1 MSRDDYQIEIE
12 IKGYNNRYLEIA
24 SYINSSL
31 SSYEGYI
38 TSQVKKVARRGK
50 IELSVKLKVFESEAQ
65 VHLDEALFR
74 QYLAA
79 FRRAEEISSLHFD
92 VDASALLY
100 LAAFRRA
107 EEISSLHFDVDAS
120 ALLRI
125 EDLFSTSC
133 QKNAEVYKDAL
144 DEALEGALNDFSLSR
159 SREGEETKKDLYR
172 LGRSFEEAN
181 DRIGRSVLEYEDY
194 FRKLLIEKY
203 EELDLSSRYDE
214 TKLLQEIGALLVKYS
229 INEEQNRLKTH
240 IKEYFKLLESSEP
253 VGKKLDF
260 LCQEMNRE
268 VNTTASK
275 SQNVSITLE
284 TVQMKDDLENIREQI
299 RNIE

>member
-1 MSRDDYQIEIE
+1 MNSMTGYGYRSVSRDDYQIEIE

-24 SYINSSL
+24 SYMNSSL

-79 FRRAEEISSLHFD
+79 FRRAEEISSLHLN
-92 VDASALLY
+92 VDASALL
-100 LAAFRRA
+100 
-107 EEISSLHFDVDAS
+107 E
-120 ALLRI
+120 I

-144 DEALEGALNDFSLSR
+144 DEALEGALHDFSLSR

-181 DRIGRSVLEYEDY
+181 ERVGRSVLEYEDY

-240 IKEYFKLLESSEP
+240 IKEYFKLLESCEP

>member
-1 MSRDDYQIEIE
+1 MTGYGYRSVSRDDYQIEIE

-24 SYINSSL
+24 SYMNSSL

-50 IELSVKLKVFESEAQ
+50 IELSVKLKVFESAAQ

-79 FRRAEEISSLHFD
+79 FRRAEEISSLHLN
-92 VDASALLY
+92 VDASALL
-100 LAAFRRA
+100 
-107 EEISSLHFDVDAS
+107 E
-120 ALLRI
+120 I

-144 DEALEGALNDFSLSR
+144 DEALEGALHDFSLSR

-181 DRIGRSVLEYEDY
+181 ERIGRSVLEYEDY

-240 IKEYFKLLESSEP
+240 IKEYFKLLESCEP

>member
-1 MSRDDYQIEIE
+1 MTGYGYRSVSRDDYQIEIE

-50 IELSVKLKVFESEAQ
+50 IELSVKLKVFESEAE

-74 QYLAA
+74 Q
-79 FRRAEEISSLHFD
+79 
-92 VDASALLY
+92 Y

-144 DEALEGALNDFSLSR
+144 DEALEGALHDFSLSR

-181 DRIGRSVLEYEDY
+181 ERIGRSVLEYEDY

>member
-1 MSRDDYQIEIE
+1 MTGYGYRSVSRDDYQIEIE

-50 IELSVKLKVFESEAQ
+50 IELSVKLKVFESEAE

-74 QYLAA
+74 Q
-79 FRRAEEISSLHFD
+79 
-92 VDASALLY
+92 Y

-144 DEALEGALNDFSLSR
+144 DEALEGALHEFSLSR

-181 DRIGRSVLEYEDY
+181 ERIGRSVLEYEDY

-240 IKEYFKLLESSEP
+240 IKEYFKLLESCEP

>member
-1 MSRDDYQIEIE
+1 MTGYGYRSVSRDDYQIEIE

-79 FRRAEEISSLHFD
+79 FRRAEEISSLHLN
-92 VDASALLY
+92 VDASALL
-100 LAAFRRA
+100 
-107 EEISSLHFDVDAS
+107 E
-120 ALLRI
+120 I

-144 DEALEGALNDFSLSR
+144 DEALEGALHDFSLSR

-181 DRIGRSVLEYEDY
+181 ERIGRSVLEYENY

-240 IKEYFKLLESSEP
+240 IKEYFKLLESCEP

>member
-1 MSRDDYQIEIE
+1 MNSMTGYGYRSVSRDDYQIEIE

-79 FRRAEEISSLHFD
+79 FRRAEEISSLHLN
-92 VDASALLY
+92 VDASALL
-100 LAAFRRA
+100 
-107 EEISSLHFDVDAS
+107 E
-120 ALLRI
+120 I

-144 DEALEGALNDFSLSR
+144 DEALEGALHDFSLSR

-240 IKEYFKLLESSEP
+240 IKEYFKLLESCEP

>member
-1 MSRDDYQIEIE
+1 MTGYGYRSVSRDDYQIEIE

-50 IELSVKLKVFESEAQ
+50 IELSVKLKIFESEAE

-74 QYLAA
+74 Q
-79 FRRAEEISSLHFD
+79 
-92 VDASALLY
+92 Y

-144 DEALEGALNDFSLSR
+144 DEALEGALHDFSLSR

-203 EELDLSSRYDE
+203 DELDLSSRYDE

>member
-1 MSRDDYQIEIE
+1 MTGYGYRSVSRDDYQIEIE

-50 IELSVKLKVFESEAQ
+50 IELSVKLKVFESEAE

-74 QYLAA
+74 Q
-79 FRRAEEISSLHFD
+79 
-92 VDASALLY
+92 Y

-144 DEALEGALNDFSLSR
+144 DEALEGALHDFSLSR
-159 SREGEETKKDLYR
+159 SREGEETKNDLYR

-181 DRIGRSVLEYEDY
+181 ERIGRSVLEYEDY

-240 IKEYFKLLESSEP
+240 IKEYFKLLESCEP

>member
-1 MSRDDYQIEIE
+1 MNSMTGYGYRSVSRDDYQIEIE

-79 FRRAEEISSLHFD
+79 FRRAEEISSLHLN
-92 VDASALLY
+92 VDASALL
-100 LAAFRRA
+100 
-107 EEISSLHFDVDAS
+107 E
-120 ALLRI
+120 I

-133 QKNAEVYKDAL
+133 QKNAEVY
-144 DEALEGALNDFSLSR
+144 DFALSR

-181 DRIGRSVLEYEDY
+181 ERIGRSVLEYEDY

-240 IKEYFKLLESSEP
+240 IKEYFKLLESCEP

>member
-1 MSRDDYQIEIE
+1 MTGYGYRSVSRDDYQIEIE

-50 IELSVKLKVFESEAQ
+50 IELSVKLKVFESEAE

-74 QYLAA
+74 Q
-79 FRRAEEISSLHFD
+79 
-92 VDASALLY
+92 Y

-144 DEALEGALNDFSLSR
+144 DEALEGALHDFSLSR

>member
-1 MSRDDYQIEIE
+1 MTGYGYRSVSRDDYQIEIE

-50 IELSVKLKVFESEAQ
+50 IELSVKLKVFESEAE

-74 QYLAA
+74 Q
-79 FRRAEEISSLHFD
+79 
-92 VDASALLY
+92 Y

-144 DEALEGALNDFSLSR
+144 DEALEGALHDFSLSR
-159 SREGEETKKDLYR
+159 SREGEETKNDLYR

-181 DRIGRSVLEYEDY
+181 ERIGRSVLEYEDY

>member
-1 MSRDDYQIEIE
+1 MTGYGYRSVSRDDYQIEIE

-24 SYINSSL
+24 NYINSSL

-79 FRRAEEISSLHFD
+79 FRRAEEISSLHLN
-92 VDASALLY
+92 VDASALL
-100 LAAFRRA
+100 
-107 EEISSLHFDVDAS
+107 E
-120 ALLRI
+120 I

-144 DEALEGALNDFSLSR
+144 DEALEGALHDFALSR

-181 DRIGRSVLEYEDY
+181 ERIGRSVLEYEDY

-240 IKEYFKLLESSEP
+240 IKEYFKLLESCEP

>member
-1 MSRDDYQIEIE
+1 MTGYGYRSVSRDDYQIEIE

-50 IELSVKLKVFESEAQ
+50 IELSVKLKVFESEAE

-74 QYLAA
+74 Q
-79 FRRAEEISSLHFD
+79 
-92 VDASALLY
+92 Y

-144 DEALEGALNDFSLSR
+144 DEALEGALLDFSLSR

>member
-1 MSRDDYQIEIE
+1 MNSMTGYGYRSVSRDDYQIEIE

-24 SYINSSL
+24 SYMNSSL

-79 FRRAEEISSLHFD
+79 FRRAEEISSLHLN
-92 VDASALLY
+92 VDASALL
-100 LAAFRRA
+100 
-107 EEISSLHFDVDAS
+107 E
-120 ALLRI
+120 I

-144 DEALEGALNDFSLSR
+144 DEALEGALHDFSLSR

-181 DRIGRSVLEYEDY
+181 ERIGRSVLEYEDY

-240 IKEYFKLLESSEP
+240 IKEYFKLLESCEP

-284 TVQMKDDLENIREQI
+284 TA
-299 RNIE
+299 

>member
-1 MSRDDYQIEIE
+1 MNSMTGYGYRSVSRDDYQIEIE

-50 IELSVKLKVFESEAQ
+50 IELSVKLKVFESEAE

-74 QYLAA
+74 Q
-79 FRRAEEISSLHFD
+79 
-92 VDASALLY
+92 Y

-144 DEALEGALNDFSLSR
+144 DEALEGALHDFSLSR

-181 DRIGRSVLEYEDY
+181 ERIGRSVPEYEDY

>member
-1 MSRDDYQIEIE
+1 MNSMTGYGYRSVSRDDYQIEIE

-50 IELSVKLKVFESEAQ
+50 IELSVKLKIFESEAE

-74 QYLAA
+74 Q
-79 FRRAEEISSLHFD
+79 
-92 VDASALLY
+92 Y

-144 DEALEGALNDFSLSR
+144 DEALEGALHDFSLSR

-203 EELDLSSRYDE
+203 DELDLSSRYDE

>member
-1 MSRDDYQIEIE
+1 MNSMTGYGYRSVSRDDYQIEIE

-79 FRRAEEISSLHFD
+79 FRRAEEISSLHLN
-92 VDASALLY
+92 VDASALL
-100 LAAFRRA
+100 
-107 EEISSLHFDVDAS
+107 E
-120 ALLRI
+120 I

-144 DEALEGALNDFSLSR
+144 DEALEGALHDFALSR

-240 IKEYFKLLESSEP
+240 IKEYFKLLESCEP

>member
-1 MSRDDYQIEIE
+1 MNSMTGYGYRSVSRDDYQIEIE

-79 FRRAEEISSLHFD
+79 FRRAEEISSLHLN
-92 VDASALLY
+92 VDASALL
-100 LAAFRRA
+100 
-107 EEISSLHFDVDAS
+107 E
-120 ALLRI
+120 I

-144 DEALEGALNDFSLSR
+144 DEALEGALHDFALSR

-181 DRIGRSVLEYEDY
+181 ERIGRSVLEYEDY

-240 IKEYFKLLESSEP
+240 IKEYFKLLESCEP

>member
-1 MSRDDYQIEIE
+1 MTGYGYRSVSRDDYQIEIE

-50 IELSVKLKVFESEAQ
+50 IELSVKLKVFESEAE

-74 QYLAA
+74 Q
-79 FRRAEEISSLHFD
+79 
-92 VDASALLY
+92 Y

-144 DEALEGALNDFSLSR
+144 DEALEGALHDFSLSR

-181 DRIGRSVLEYEDY
+181 ERIGRSVLEYEDY

-240 IKEYFKLLESSEP
+240 IKEYFKLLESCEP

>member
-1 MSRDDYQIEIE
+1 MTGYGYRSVSRDDYQIEIE

-24 SYINSSL
+24 SYMNSSL

-50 IELSVKLKVFESEAQ
+50 IELSVKLKVFESAAQ

-79 FRRAEEISSLHFD
+79 FRRAEEISSLHLN
-92 VDASALLY
+92 VDASALL
-100 LAAFRRA
+100 
-107 EEISSLHFDVDAS
+107 E
-120 ALLRI
+120 I

-133 QKNAEVYKDAL
+133 KKNAEVYKDAL
-144 DEALEGALNDFSLSR
+144 DEALEGALHDFSLSR

-181 DRIGRSVLEYEDY
+181 ERIGRSVLEYEDY

-240 IKEYFKLLESSEP
+240 IKEYFKLLESCEP

>member
-1 MSRDDYQIEIE
+1 MNSMTGYGYRSVSRDDYQIEIE

-79 FRRAEEISSLHFD
+79 FRRAEEISSLHLN
-92 VDASALLY
+92 VDASALL
-100 LAAFRRA
+100 
-107 EEISSLHFDVDAS
+107 E
-120 ALLRI
+120 I

-144 DEALEGALNDFSLSR
+144 DEALEGALHDFALSR

-240 IKEYFKLLESSEP
+240 IKEYFKLLESCEP

-275 SQNVSITLE
+275 SQNVDITLC

>member
-1 MSRDDYQIEIE
+1 MNSMTGYGYRSVSRDDYQIEIE

-24 SYINSSL
+24 SYMNSSL

-50 IELSVKLKVFESEAQ
+50 IELSVKLKVFESAAQ

-79 FRRAEEISSLHFD
+79 FRRAEEISSLHLN
-92 VDASALLY
+92 VDASALL
-100 LAAFRRA
+100 
-107 EEISSLHFDVDAS
+107 E
-120 ALLRI
+120 I

-144 DEALEGALNDFSLSR
+144 DEALEGALHDFSLSR

-181 DRIGRSVLEYEDY
+181 ERIGRSVLEYEDY

-240 IKEYFKLLESSEP
+240 IKEYFKLLESCEP

>member
-1 MSRDDYQIEIE
+1 MTGYGYRSVSRDDYQIEIE

-50 IELSVKLKVFESEAQ
+50 IELSVKLKVFESEAE

-74 QYLAA
+74 Q
-79 FRRAEEISSLHFD
+79 
-92 VDASALLY
+92 Y

>member
-1 MSRDDYQIEIE
+1 MTGYGYRSVSRDDYQIEIE

-50 IELSVKLKVFESEAQ
+50 IELSVKLKVFESEAE

-74 QYLAA
+74 Q
-79 FRRAEEISSLHFD
+79 
-92 VDASALLY
+92 Y

-144 DEALEGALNDFSLSR
+144 DEALEGALHDFSLSR

-181 DRIGRSVLEYEDY
+181 DRIGRSVIEYEDY

>member
-1 MSRDDYQIEIE
+1 MTGYGYRSVSRDDYQIEIE

-79 FRRAEEISSLHFD
+79 FRRAEEISSLHLN
-92 VDASALLY
+92 VDASALL
-100 LAAFRRA
+100 
-107 EEISSLHFDVDAS
+107 E
-120 ALLRI
+120 I

-144 DEALEGALNDFSLSR
+144 DEALEGALHDFALSR

-181 DRIGRSVLEYEDY
+181 ERIGRSVLEYEDY

-240 IKEYFKLLESSEP
+240 IKEYFKLLESCEP

>member
-1 MSRDDYQIEIE
+1 MTGYGYRSVSRDDYQIEIE

-50 IELSVKLKVFESEAQ
+50 IELSVKLKVFESEAE

-74 QYLAA
+74 Q
-79 FRRAEEISSLHFD
+79 
-92 VDASALLY
+92 Y

-144 DEALEGALNDFSLSR
+144 DEALEGALHDFSLSR

-181 DRIGRSVLEYEDY
+181 ERIGRSVPEYEDY